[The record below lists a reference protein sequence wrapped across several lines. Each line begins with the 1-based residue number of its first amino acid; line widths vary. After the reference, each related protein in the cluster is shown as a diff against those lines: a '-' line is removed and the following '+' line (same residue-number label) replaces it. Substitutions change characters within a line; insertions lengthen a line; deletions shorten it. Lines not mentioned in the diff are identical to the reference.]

1 MFITLKCGWWCL
13 ILPCCRLSCASPQQ
27 KAFLIL
33 EALLRED
40 DEVVQVWYLM
50 GWLHHLT
57 EDTDSSHFYLEQAKE
72 VGCLCV

>member
-1 MFITLKCGWWCL
+1 M
-13 ILPCCRLSCASPQQ
+13 
-27 KAFLIL
+27 
-33 EALLRED
+33 RED
-40 DEVVQVWYLM
+40 DEVVHVWYLM